1 MSSWRRCRAR
11 AQIDN
16 KRRGF
21 QMRRSKTQELPLLQ
35 YRKKQKP
42 RLQWSA
48 RLLPQQRKAG
58 SLRVQPGKKAA
69 ARAACARS
77 SR

>member
-1 MSSWRRCRAR
+1 
-11 AQIDN
+11 
-16 KRRGF
+16 
-21 QMRRSKTQELPLLQ
+21 MRRSKTQELPLLQ

-69 ARAACARS
+69 SRAACARS